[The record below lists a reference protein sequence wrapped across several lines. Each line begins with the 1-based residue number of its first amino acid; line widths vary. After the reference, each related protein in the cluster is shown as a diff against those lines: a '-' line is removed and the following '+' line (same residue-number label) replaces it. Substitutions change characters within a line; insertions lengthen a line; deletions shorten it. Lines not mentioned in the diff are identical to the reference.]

1 MSILPKLNSAPSD
14 VLTKNKRVN
23 SSRKKYY
30 RFNWGF
36 IAAALIPTAA
46 IGLFNIIVDPYDVFD
61 TPNFLGINHSKT
73 EKDNTD
79 RLFKALDIIR
89 IKPVTIFLGSSRTKQ
104 GLDPSHPALASK
116 QPAYN
121 LALNGPNTYEI
132 LRYLEHAIAN
142 QKNLKEVIFGVDF
155 FMFNSSLKN
164 QPSFSENRLEKKH
177 LIIEDAIT
185 STFSWDAYSK
195 SIETIKASL
204 EDPNKNDDYGKNGFM
219 PNRNL
224 EKGQNEWRFSSGITL
239 YFSLHSDYKF
249 SDQYLSDFKR
259 IVDLCQKHGITL
271 KVFISPSHAIDL
283 EAIRATGRWEVFE
296 QWQREIVKITPVLD
310 FSGYNSITTE
320 PISNNM
326 KNYAD
331 NSHYSKDIGD
341 LVLNRILS
349 YRAETVPN
357 DFGILLTPDNI
368 ESHILQLRT
377 DREFWAKNNPD
388 KVKLVQDLKDEYD
401 MKRASNIKK
410 SATLDSTK

>member
-1 MSILPKLNSAPSD
+1 MSIFPKLNSAPSE
-14 VLTKNKRVN
+14 VSTKNKSRN
-23 SSRKKYY
+23 TSSKKYS

-36 IAAALIPTAA
+36 IAAALIPTLSV
-46 IGLFNIIVDPYDVFD
+46 GLFNIIVDPYDVFD
-61 TPNFLGINHSKT
+61 TPNFLGINHSKP

-104 GLDPSHPALASK
+104 GLNPSHPALSSN

-121 LALNGPNTYEI
+121 LALNGPNNYEI
-132 LRYLEHAIAN
+132 FRYLEHAIAN
-142 QKNLKEVIFGVDF
+142 QKDIKEVIFGVDF

-164 QPSFSENRLEKKH
+164 QPSFSEDRLEKNH
-177 LIIEDAIT
+177 LTINDAIT

-204 EDPNKNDDYGKNGFM
+204 KDPNKNDDYGKNGFM

-249 SDQYLSDFKR
+249 SNQYLSDFKR
-259 IVDLCQKHGITL
+259 IVDLCQEHGITL

-296 QWQREIVKITPVLD
+296 QWQREIVKITPVWD

-320 PISNNM
+320 PISNSM

-331 NSHYSKDIGD
+331 NSHYTKPIGD
-341 LVLNRILS
+341 LILNRILS
-349 YRAETVPN
+349 YKAETVPQ

-368 ESHILQLRT
+368 ESHIEQLRN
-377 DREFWAKNNPD
+377 DRELWTKNNPD
-388 KVKLVQDLKDEYD
+388 KVKLVEDLKREYD
-401 MKRASNIKK
+401 SKRASNIKK
-410 SATLDSTK
+410 